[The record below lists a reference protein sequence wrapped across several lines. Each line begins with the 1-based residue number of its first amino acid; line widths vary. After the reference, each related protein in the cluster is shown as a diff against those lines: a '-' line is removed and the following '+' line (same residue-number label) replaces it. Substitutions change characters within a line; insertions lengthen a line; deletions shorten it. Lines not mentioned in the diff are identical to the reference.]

1 LRQSAVEDGTASA
14 AKLAKHGS
22 GEEAAGKRCFF
33 KNPPHLAHV
42 DESSTVNVESMS
54 SADRKQCTT
63 EWTDEELILEY
74 RVSRDQSLFS
84 ILVLRYERELYS
96 YLRRYLGRADWAED
110 AFQATFLQLHLKC
123 DQFEEGRRLKPWLYM
138 IATNKAIDLQR
149 RQKRHQIVSLDTA
162 GRNADGDAPRLVD
175 LVEGNEPS
183 ALFKLNRSE
192 AGDWVQNAIDRL
204 PEHLSLVVN
213 LVYYQGLKY
222 REAADVLEIPVGTVK
237 SRLHAAIGKL
247 TEAWDETHDYRE

>member
-1 LRQSAVEDGTASA
+1 M
-14 AKLAKHGS
+14 
-22 GEEAAGKRCFF
+22 
-33 KNPPHLAHV
+33 
-42 DESSTVNVESMS
+42 NVKSMS
-54 SADRKQCTT
+54 SADRSQCTA

-110 AFQATFLQLHLKC
+110 AFQAAFLQLHLKC

-162 GRNADGDAPRLVD
+162 GQTNVDGNAPRLVD
-175 LVEGNEPS
+175 MVEGDEPS
-183 ALFKLNRSE
+183 PFAELNRSE
-192 AGDWVQNAIDRL
+192 KGDWVQQALDRL
-204 PEHLSLVVN
+204 PEHLRLVVN

-222 REAADVLEIPVGTVK
+222 REAAEVLDIPVGTVK